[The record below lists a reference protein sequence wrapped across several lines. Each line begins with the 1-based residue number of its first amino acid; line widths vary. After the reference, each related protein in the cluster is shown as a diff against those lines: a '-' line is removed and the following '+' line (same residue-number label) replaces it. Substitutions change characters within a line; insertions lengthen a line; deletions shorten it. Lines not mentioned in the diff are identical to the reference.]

1 MIAVSILG
9 NKNIPETIK
18 KIDKTDAEM
27 LHVDVLD
34 ETYENPFDPF
44 KEVANS
50 KKALNVHLMVK
61 DQMKYI
67 KEYENLNV
75 HLMVKD
81 QVKYIED
88 YERLKPH
95 SIILEYELCENPYEL
110 ASHLWKKNIK
120 AGFALAPDTDV
131 SNIKKYLSLV
141 DYVLVLT
148 VHPGLSGQKYLD
160 ETSYKVRLLK
170 KLRKDLNLN
179 FKIIV
184 DGGINGETI
193 KKCIDADIFI
203 AGSFITKSKNYQ
215 EKIDS
220 LRENIL

>member
-1 MIAVSILG
+1 MIGVSILG
-9 NKNIPETIK
+9 SENLEETIK
-18 KIDKTDAEM
+18 MIDKTDAEF

-34 ETYENPFDPF
+34 NTYSNPFNPI
-44 KEVANS
+44 EVVKNS
-50 KKALNVHLMVK
+50 KK
-61 DQMKYI
+61 
-67 KEYENLNV
+67 NLNV